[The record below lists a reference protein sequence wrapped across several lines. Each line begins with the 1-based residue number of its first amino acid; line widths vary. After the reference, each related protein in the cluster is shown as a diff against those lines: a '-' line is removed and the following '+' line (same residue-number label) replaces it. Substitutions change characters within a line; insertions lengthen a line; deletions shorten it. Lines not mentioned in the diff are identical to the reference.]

1 MKKLLLLLALLS
13 CAFAAENGS
22 YIGVGTGYSMLKVD
36 YPQNAKNENSDGM
49 LGTFALGYK
58 YNAHSR
64 IYAEGMFRDS
74 SNGYPTAGSISLAY
88 DFLVPMDNILSLYVG
103 PVAGYTN
110 YNSNDIGEGSAHYG
124 VEIGAVFTLNKTVE
138 LEAGYRLLKE
148 SVSNTTANTTYSAS
162 RSQALMVQFN
172 FYFESEKYFKYDN

>member
-13 CAFAAENGS
+13 CAFAAEKGS

-74 SNGYPTAGSISLAY
+74 SNGYPTTQSISLAY
-88 DFLVPMDNILSLYVG
+88 DFLVPMDKILSIYVG
-103 PVAGYTN
+103 PIVGYTN
-110 YNSNDIGEGSAHYG
+110 YTSNDISDGSSSYG
-124 VEIGAVFTLNKTVE
+124 AEIGAVFTLKKSVE
-138 LEAGYRLLKE
+138 LELGYRILKE
-148 SVSNTTANTTYSAS
+148 SVSNATAETKYSAS
-162 RSQALMVQFN
+162 RSQALMAQFN
-172 FYFESEKYFKYDN
+172 FYFDSEKYFKYDN